1 MPDKYDDLFDFYIKL
16 YDDEIARF
24 RELDGKIARYLSA
37 YSILIALTGFV
48 GLNLRFLLQ
57 GGEITPL
64 VIVNY
69 IGLAFVLLLLVP
81 GWYYLLSALK
91 LENLQ
96 RFAYDESVIQF
107 FSDNEPVN
115 IKYALSQRAKEAIV
129 YNVNAGDNKA
139 NKIAKA
145 FKWSFPAMGL
155 LVASLLLA
163 MFNVY
168 EAKAT
173 DQSVSRTK
181 MEFQRSTASNSEMGV
196 VTMTEQSESN
206 TTPSNQPQNQPQ
218 STEKPVSPDPNVQA
232 PQNVLI
238 TEGYEPPETP
248 SSNTD

>member
-1 MPDKYDDLFDFYIKL
+1 MFAECECNNKNQGENMPDKYDDLFDFYIKL

-69 IGLAFVLLLLVP
+69 IGLALVLLLLVP

-115 IKYALSQRAKEAIV
+115 IKYALSQRAKEAGVRQFCEMTVIIHLPDV
-129 YNVNAGDNKA
+129 
-139 NKIAKA
+139 
-145 FKWSFPAMGL
+145 P
-155 LVASLLLA
+155 
-163 MFNVY
+163 
-168 EAKAT
+168 
-173 DQSVSRTK
+173 
-181 MEFQRSTASNSEMGV
+181 RSHRN
-196 VTMTEQSESN
+196 
-206 TTPSNQPQNQPQ
+206 
-218 STEKPVSPDPNVQA
+218 
-232 PQNVLI
+232 
-238 TEGYEPPETP
+238 GY
-248 SSNTD
+248 

>member
-1 MPDKYDDLFDFYIKL
+1 MPDKYDDLFDFYVKL

-64 VIVNY
+64 VIINY
-69 IGLAFVLLLLVP
+69 ISLASVLLLLVP

-96 RFAYDESVIQF
+96 RFAYDDSVIQF

-115 IKYALSQRAKEAIV
+115 IKYALSQRAKEAIM
-129 YNVNAGDNKA
+129 YNVIAGDKKA

-145 FKWSFPAMGL
+145 IRWSYPAMGL
-155 LVASLLLA
+155 FVAGLLLA

-173 DQSVSRTK
+173 DQSVGHTK
-181 MEFQRSTASNSEMGV
+181 MEFQRSIGINSATGI
-196 VTMTEQSESN
+196 VTMTEQSGNN

-218 STEKPVSPDPNVQA
+218 ATERPVSPNPNVQA

-238 TEGYEPPETP
+238 TEGYEPPDTQQ
-248 SSNTD
+248 SSVD